1 MWNPDNKEARQ
12 YNFAH
17 AMSIF
22 AGFLVG
28 STLAIFG
35 VWIGYAISI
44 GIAASV
50 VAFFLAFRRFDE
62 TG

>member
-1 MWNPDNKEARQ
+1 MG
-12 YNFAH
+12 
-17 AMSIF
+17 IF

-28 STLAIFG
+28 STLATFG

-44 GIAASV
+44 GIAASI

-62 TG
+62 TE